1 LAARPGA
8 LPPHLLNPQF
18 VKALAHSTRVH
29 IMSVTNARIA
39 TPKELATELGE
50 TVNNVTYHI
59 NVLKRLGCI
68 ELAEEREVQG
78 GRVVEHFYRAVKLQY
93 FDAEGWERLNPH
105 EKLGVVMPIL
115 RLISVDLNEAMAKG
129 TYLEPDDN
137 HLSRTP
143 LVVDELGRLEVN
155 EILDR
160 ALHEL
165 LEVRERSAERIAGSD
180 AEIHVNKVAILHF
193 RSPEDPP
200 PP

>member
-1 LAARPGA
+1 
-8 LPPHLLNPQF
+8 
-18 VKALAHSTRVH
+18 
-29 IMSVTNARIA
+29 MSVTNARIA
-39 TPKELATELGE
+39 TPRELAAELGE

-59 NVLKRLGCI
+59 NVLKQLGCI

-78 GRVVEHFYRAVKLQY
+78 GRVVEHFYRAIKLQY

-105 EKLGVVMPIL
+105 EKLEVVMPIL

-160 ALHEL
+160 ALDEL
-165 LEVRERSAERIAGSD
+165 LEARERSAERIAGSD
-180 AEIHVNKVAILHF
+180 AEVYENKVAMLHF
-193 RSPEDPP
+193 RSPEDGPP
-200 PP
+200 P